1 MNAQLAHQ
9 TFDDSLNEIVLSGD
23 QHVSTFNKQRPAPN
37 VKLTT
42 SPKMESIIA
51 VERFR
56 QPFPSIVAV
65 DLHLRPFQML
75 QQWEGKVSAVSK
87 DAFVAVI
94 SDRTNPENP
103 QEEVEI
109 ELSEIPQDDVS
120 LVRPGSFFYWA
131 VGYEDAPG
139 IPRQRVS
146 RIRFRR
152 LPGWTTREIKRA
164 KQKASQLAEL
174 FV

>member
-1 MNAQLAHQ
+1 MNAQLAYQ
-9 TFDDSLNEIVLSGD
+9 TFDDNLNEVVLSGD
-23 QHVSTFNKQRPAPN
+23 QPVSTFNKLRPVPN

-42 SPKMESIIA
+42 SPKIEKITA

-56 QPFPSIVAV
+56 QPRPPIAV
-65 DLHLRPFQML
+65 DSHLRPFHML
-75 QQWEGKVSAVSK
+75 QQWEGKVVTVSR
-87 DAFVAVI
+87 DTFVAII

-109 ELSEIPQDDVS
+109 ELSEISQNDIS

-152 LPGWTTREIKRA
+152 LPGWTTREIQRA

>member
-1 MNAQLAHQ
+1 MNTQPIYE
-9 TFDDSLNEIVLSGD
+9 TFDDELTKIISSGN
-23 QHVSTFNKQRPAPN
+23 QHVSTFNKLRPLSN

-42 SPKMESIIA
+42 SSEIETGA
-51 VERFR
+51 ERFR
-56 QPFPSIVAV
+56 QPLPSIRAV
-65 DLHLRPFQML
+65 NSHLSSFRML
-75 QQWEGKVSAVSK
+75 QQWEGKVVTVSK
-87 DAFVAVI
+87 DIFVAII
-94 SDRTNPENP
+94 SNRTNPENP

-109 ELSEIPQDDVS
+109 ELSEISQDDIS
-120 LVRPGSFFYWA
+120 LVKPGSFFYWA

-152 LPGWTTREIKRA
+152 LPGWTTQEIKRA
-164 KQKASQLAEL
+164 KQRASKLAEL

>member
-1 MNAQLAHQ
+1 MNTQPTCE
-9 TFDDSLNEIVLSGD
+9 TFDNDLIKDISSG
-23 QHVSTFNKQRPAPN
+23 QYVPMFSKLRSVPN

-42 SPKMESIIA
+42 SSEIETSA
-51 VERFR
+51 ERFP
-56 QPFPSIVAV
+56 QPLPSIRAV
-65 DLHLRPFQML
+65 NSQLSPFRML
-75 QQWEGKVSAVSK
+75 QQWEGKVVTVSR
-87 DAFVAVI
+87 DTFVAII

-103 QEEVEI
+103 EEEVEI
-109 ELSEIPQDDVS
+109 ELSEISQNDIG
-120 LVRPGSFFYWA
+120 LIRPGSFFYWA

-152 LPGWTTREIKRA
+152 LPGWTAQEIKRA